1 MKFVEYPKEKKTE
14 PGKDPEGNV
23 QGGRMPN
30 GNMFWTIILMF
41 AFLVLINTFLF
52 PGGKGNSVVE
62 TDYGSFISDV
72 DSGRVYDV
80 VIDGDKVMY
89 SKNAPLSYQERLKGQ
104 RDTTYITG
112 AISDPDFV
120 SRLSSAKSP
129 GKGGKIRFVKN
140 LTRKGLPSWISSS
153 GGFFPAC

>member
-1 MKFVEYPKEKKTE
+1 MRISLLRNILKKKAIMKFVEYPEEKKTE

-62 TDYGSFISDV
+62 TDYGSS
-72 DSGRVYDV
+72 
-80 VIDGDKVMY
+80 
-89 SKNAPLSYQERLKGQ
+89 
-104 RDTTYITG
+104 
-112 AISDPDFV
+112 
-120 SRLSSAKSP
+120 SRTWTADASTMS
-129 GKGGKIRFVKN
+129 
-140 LTRKGLPSWISSS
+140 
-153 GGFFPAC
+153 